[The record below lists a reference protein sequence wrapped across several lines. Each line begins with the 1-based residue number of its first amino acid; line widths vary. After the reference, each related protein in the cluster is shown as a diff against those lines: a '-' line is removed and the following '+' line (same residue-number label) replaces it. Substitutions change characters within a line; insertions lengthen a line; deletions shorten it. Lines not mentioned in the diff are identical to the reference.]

1 MLRIIRSGLAV
12 AVLSLALV
20 FSSGPSASAYVIP
33 PMPVAIGTSIGMPV
47 VETGVVDA
55 IAMGGTCGGA
65 LAGPCVILGAAIV
78 GTALYATADSWL
90 PVLDSAV
97 NKFLQPGMGTSI
109 TRCGHSWTPGT
120 GIVDNVILAGT
131 SWSKCGAF
139 TDVASTSIKFSVE
152 ASTCRVDGKLVSGGF
167 PSKTVYATGPN
178 NGGTMEMPGSLAPCA
193 PGVELVG
200 AILRVSGYGGN
211 GQYKKLGDDVTI
223 PAEQQSTVTTVK
235 CKKPDGSTSSLSSQL
250 LADPTK
256 ILIPSCEK
264 AFPGSYPTEIG
275 VKSGLDG
282 QETQEV
288 IPKKVLANPR
298 SLFPDCFDAGGHI
311 VSGCVVKVWIN
322 GTPCAVG
329 VSHCEDWENAP
340 REYGDSVNCRFGSY
354 VVDLQNCKGLR
365 EAYTSSK
372 PKTFTKV
379 KRDGTPTTDDDPDAK
394 GQPGSPSGQPVD
406 TPWSTTCLNNC
417 APPSPRPAPPSPKT
431 GVCFA
436 EAISFNPIDWVF
448 VPVKCALSWAF
459 VPESP
464 PDFSEISLTV
474 PPGWIPDMPDLEAGH
489 CGTLSMPSVNLGMVQ
504 GGSGAFINTCNAP
517 WPLVRG
523 FVYYGSFALIVVPL
537 GMRLLASV
545 MGTLGAGVKGQI
557 VGGGDDY

>member
-1 MLRIIRSGLAV
+1 MFRVVRSGLAV
-12 AVLSLALV
+12 AVLSFVLV

-33 PMPVAIGTSIGMPV
+33 PLPVTMGTSIGIPV
-47 VETGVVDA
+47 VETGVADA
-55 IAMGGTCGGA
+55 VALGGVCGGP

-109 TRCGHSWTPGT
+109 TRCGHAWTAGT

-131 SWSKCGAF
+131 SWTKCGSF
-139 TDVASTSIKFSVE
+139 TDLASQSIKFSVE
-152 ASTCRVDGKLVSGGF
+152 ASTCRVDGQLVSGGF
-167 PSKTVYATGPN
+167 PTKTVYVPGPN
-178 NGGTMEMPGSLAPCA
+178 NGGTVDMPGSLAPCA

-200 AILRVSGYGGN
+200 AILRVTGYGGN
-211 GQYKKLGDDVTI
+211 GQFKKLGDDVRI

-235 CKKPDGSTSSLSSQL
+235 CKKPDGSTSTLSSQL

-256 ILIPSCEK
+256 ILIPSCEA
-264 AFPGSYPTEIG
+264 AFPGSYPTEFG
-275 VKSGLDG
+275 VKSGLSG
-282 QETQEV
+282 QENKEV
-288 IPKKVLANPR
+288 IPKKVLASPR
-298 SLFPDCFDAGGHI
+298 SLYPDCFDAGGHI

-322 GTPCAVG
+322 GSPCAVG
-329 VSHCEDWENAP
+329 VSHCEDWQNAG
-340 REYGDSVNCRFGSY
+340 REYGDSVQCKFGTY
-354 VVDLQNCKGLR
+354 VVDLQNCKALR
-365 EAYTSSK
+365 DAYTQTR

-379 KRDGTPTTDDDPDAK
+379 KPDGTPTTDDDPSAKDNSDA
-394 GQPGSPSGQPVD
+394 PSGQPID
-406 TPWSTTCLNNC
+406 TPWSTVCVNNC
-417 APPSPRPAPPSPKT
+417 APPSPRADPPSPKT

-448 VPVKCALSWAF
+448 VPVKCAFVWAF

-464 PDFSEISLTV
+464 PDFSEVDFSL
-474 PPGWIPDMPDLEAGH
+474 PPGWVPDFPDLSAGS
-489 CGTLSMPSVNLGMVQ
+489 CGPLSMPDVNLGMVT
-504 GGSGAFINTCNAP
+504 GGSGTFVNTCESP

-523 FVYYGSFALIVVPL
+523 FVYYGSFAAIVVPV
-537 GMRLLASV
+537 GMKLLASV
-545 MGTLGAGVKGQI
+545 MGTLGAGVKGQV